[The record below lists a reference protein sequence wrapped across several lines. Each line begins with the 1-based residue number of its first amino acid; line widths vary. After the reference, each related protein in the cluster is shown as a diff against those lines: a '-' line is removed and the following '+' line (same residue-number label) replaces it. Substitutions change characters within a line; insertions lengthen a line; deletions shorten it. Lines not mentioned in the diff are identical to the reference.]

1 MKGLPKM
8 GRIFG
13 VSVRLHYTWVLAFAM
28 ITAIM
33 VTQFPEALHFWQR
46 IVLGLV
52 TSLLFLI
59 AVSIRSFIISLVAIN
74 RGLSVKRI
82 TLFVFGGSAEI
93 SQESTRPALELL
105 LAATGLL
112 TTLLLCGVFY
122 GIYAILFTTDSVVA
136 YVLIQWLSYIFFML
150 FLFHLIPVFPLDAG
164 TMLRALFWKITGN
177 YDRATRITSILGWA
191 IGWLFI
197 IGGVLLLIRELQW
210 LNGLTLVGVGW
221 VLQSAAA
228 QSRRRAIL
236 RVALQ
241 PVKTGDI
248 MSREYPLISTQTTV
262 AQLIREH
269 VLTAGQRYCL
279 IVDGDKLEGVVTLE
293 NVKRVPKRHRGS
305 HVAKIMTPASALK
318 LAQPQQSAASVLG
331 QMDEQWVDHIP
342 VMENDKVVGVV
353 SRESLERLAQ
363 TRNELG
369 VKAAS

>member
-1 MKGLPKM
+1 M

-13 VSVRLHYTWVLAFAM
+13 VSVRLHYTWVLAFAL

-33 VTQFPEALHFWQR
+33 VTQFPEALQLWQR
-46 IVLGLV
+46 IILGLV

-59 AVSIRSFIISLVAIN
+59 AVSIRSFIISLVAVN
-74 RGLSVKRI
+74 RGLSVRRI
-82 TLFVFGGSAEI
+82 TLFVFGGGAEI
-93 SQESTRPALELL
+93 SQESTHPLLELL
-105 LAATGLL
+105 IAATGLL
-112 TTLLLCGVFY
+112 STLLLCGIFY
-122 GIYAILFTTDSVVA
+122 GIYAILFNTSSEIA
-136 YVLIQWLSYIFFML
+136 YVLIQWLSYIFLML
-150 FLFHLIPVFPLDAG
+150 FLFHLIPAFPLDAG
-164 TMLRALFWKITGN
+164 TMLRALFWKITGD
-177 YDRATRITSILGWA
+177 YDRATRITSLLGWA

-197 IGGVLLLIRELQW
+197 AGGILLLITELQW

-228 QSRRRAIL
+228 QSRRRAIM

-262 AQLIREH
+262 SQLIRDH
-269 VLTAGQRYCL
+269 ILSAGQRYCL
-279 IVDGDKLEGVVTLE
+279 IVDGNKLEGVVTVE

-305 HVAKIMTPASALK
+305 HIAKIMTPASQLK
-318 LAQPQQSAASVLG
+318 LAYPQQSAASVLG
-331 QMDEQWVDHIP
+331 QMDEQWVDHMP
-342 VMENDKVVGVV
+342 VMENDRVVGII
-353 SRESLERLAQ
+353 SRESLERLAK